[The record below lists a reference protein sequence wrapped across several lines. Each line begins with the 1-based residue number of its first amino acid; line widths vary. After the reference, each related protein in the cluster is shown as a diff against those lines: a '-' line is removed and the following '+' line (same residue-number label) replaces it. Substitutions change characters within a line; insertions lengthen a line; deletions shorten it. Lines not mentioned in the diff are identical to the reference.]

1 MTIAPIVEPK
11 IGQRIAQILF
21 ITQSLGS
28 AALIANATVNP
39 IVGSKLGGSDILAGV
54 PGTLL
59 LLGAAIASYPAG
71 ILMQRIGAP
80 VWRWASTWGPL
91 AWESAG
97 TQLSRGL
104 FCSFCSDCF

>member
-71 ILMQRIGAP
+71 ILM
-80 VWRWASTWGPL
+80 
-91 AWESAG
+91 
-97 TQLSRGL
+97 
-104 FCSFCSDCF
+104 